1 MEKTKPHIKK
11 SISDP
16 QLKDE
21 LIKLFESGRTA
32 KVNSYELLR
41 TRFKIGKQRCL
52 QAYDMALTE
61 WQITKQKAQEEQI
74 HSNAVDSLKRAY
86 MSKQERLE
94 FLDNIAKGNIK
105 IKQPFVIGGKIME
118 YPSEPTAAERLKAI
132 AEMNK
137 MEGDYA
143 PQKTELTGANGKDL
157 IPDRPII
164 VVSTQH
170 GDIR

>member
-1 MEKTKPHIKK
+1 MAKTKPHIKK

-74 HSNAVDSLKRAY
+74 HSNTVDGLKSAY
-86 MSKQERLE
+86 MGKQERLE
-94 FLDNIAKGNIK
+94 YLDKIIKGEIEITQKKPFFNIIEKKMQFISVSN
-105 IKQPFVIGGKIME
+105 
-118 YPSEPTAAERLKAI
+118 TADFTERLKAV

-137 MEGDYA
+137 MQGDYT
-143 PQKTELTGANGKDL
+143 PTKIENSGALKIGKDL
-157 IPDRPII
+157 ADELY
-164 VVSTQH
+164 T
-170 GDIR
+170 D